1 MAKEQICVQGTS
13 LFEVQFNIISHYQLQ
28 LTVRM
33 AANKITSAPH
43 NHDLDLDERESKEKV
58 CFFVFFVLLQN
69 QSSAR
74 MFQTG
79 LVSVHT
85 HVSRDL
91 PTCCGCCGLHP
102 PFRIEPHIPQLPAV
116 FVQNDKHM
124 RLYFFSWFLCKFPFP
139 NY

>member
-1 MAKEQICVQGTS
+1 MHLGDIIIWSVVQYHITLSTLAHCQDGCQQNNISTS
-13 LFEVQFNIISHYQLQ
+13 QPWLRFRWAWKQ
-28 LTVRM
+28 
-33 AANKITSAPH
+33 
-43 NHDLDLDERESKEKV
+43 REG
-58 CFFVFFVLLQN
+58 FFFFFFVLLQN

-91 PTCCGCCGLHP
+91 PICCGCCGLHP

-116 FVQNDKHM
+116 FVQNDNHM
-124 RLYFFSWFLCKFPFP
+124 RLYFFSWFLYKFPFP

>member
-28 LTVRM
+28 LTVTM

-58 CFFVFFVLLQN
+58 CFFGFFCIVAKSKFCENVPNRASFCSHPCVQGPSNLLWLLW
-69 QSSAR
+69 SPSALQDR
-74 MFQTG
+74 A
-79 LVSVHT
+79 T
-85 HVSRDL
+85 HS
-91 PTCCGCCGLHP
+91 
-102 PFRIEPHIPQLPAV
+102 QLPAV
-116 FVQNDKHM
+116 FVQNDNHM
-124 RLYFFSWFLCKFPFP
+124 RLYFFSCFLYKFPFP